1 MRRLLARWSL
11 PIVGVVALAVGV
23 LLVTKK
29 EPASFGWFAY
39 APLSNE
45 AFMPMSPFNV
55 AGLVFIVAGLVLMA
69 GWVGFQLGSRKVKR
83 A

>member
-1 MRRLLARWSL
+1 VRRLLALWTL
-11 PIVGVVALAVGV
+11 PIVGVVSLVVGV
-23 LLVTKK
+23 LLITKK

-45 AFMPMSPFNV
+45 AFTPMSPFNV
-55 AGLVFIVAGLVLMA
+55 AGLIVVVAGLILIA